1 MRTNPPSIG
10 NFMPGSGMG
19 SGIFLLILL
28 ERTIIEMKKYE
39 SPFCEMETI
48 EQDKSFLQ
56 SVTASSDDYPVT
68 QVDPFHSR
76 GLWEEDGDE

>member
-1 MRTNPPSIG
+1 
-10 NFMPGSGMG
+10 MPGSCTG

-28 ERTIIEMKKYE
+28 ERTIMKKYE
-39 SPFCEMETI
+39 SPFCEMEII
-48 EQDKSFLQ
+48 EQEKSFL

-76 GLWEEDGDE
+76 GLGEEDGDE